1 MSVRELIERDSS
13 VLDVNAVSGCASGLQ
28 ATKIYESMDQNFF
41 QRSFGSSL
49 TPVIYGPKV
58 EDNYL
63 PSINFVP
70 PCPPAMLSAPIRYFN
85 EDLIGN
91 PVKNQVANPVVNQQ
105 RSISV
110 PAPAVHSVPVQTKK
124 KKNKGKK
131 NNKIKMSQAIQ
142 AEIKRNNSTSSSP
155 VCQQATMII
164 NAVGKKQRNRIQ
176 NSINMYKKRKNHQ
189 QHSVNINNAN
199 KKIKGNLEDNTSV
212 KQEEK
217 KICLQSNENANLENS
232 CTEHCINTNEERQIH
247 LENSVNVDN
256 EQDSE
261 QVQRNFLKMF
271 VEIGRLRER
280 LDYQEELLMEK
291 FKQFTNSNSSNLL

>member
-13 VLDVNAVSGCASGLQ
+13 VLDVNTVSGCASGLQ
-28 ATKIYESMDQNFF
+28 ATQIYELMDQNFF
-41 QRSFGSSL
+41 QRSFDSSL

-58 EDNYL
+58 DDNYL

-70 PCPPAMLSAPIRYFN
+70 PRPPARLGAPIRYFN
-85 EDLIGN
+85 KDLIGN
-91 PVKNQVANPVVNQQ
+91 PVQNQVANPVVNQQ
-105 RSISV
+105 RPISV
-110 PAPAVHSVPVQTKK
+110 PAPAVQTASVQTKT

-131 NNKIKMSQAIQ
+131 NKIKMSQAIQ

-164 NAVGKKQRNRIQ
+164 NAVGKNKRDSIQ
-176 NSINMYKKRKNHQ
+176 NSIKMYKKRKNHR
-189 QHSVNINNAN
+189 QHAVNINNAN
-199 KKIKGNLEDNTSV
+199 KKIKRNLEDNTIV

-217 KICLQSNENANLENS
+217 KICLQSNANANLENS

-261 QVQRNFLKMF
+261 QAQRNFFKVF
-271 VEIGRLRER
+271 IEIGRLREK
-280 LDYQEELLMEK
+280 LDQLEQSLMESFK
-291 FKQFTNSNSSNLL
+291 FT